1 MTIHERTRITYR
13 YERLRAVTAGVLESA
28 GASFLLLIALR
39 WFEAGAIIKGIVAG
53 GASTGLLLSPV
64 IVSVV
69 GARGWR
75 PSRAA
80 AALAALGAVCYL
92 AAALA
97 ALPGVKWLW
106 LYATGAVLGS
116 TFTAIFIPLLTQ
128 MYHENYP
135 EAERGQ
141 LFSRTVMIRIAAAL
155 LSGVLGGK
163 LLDADISNATWLLLV
178 FAAMM
183 ACAAFC
189 LNRCPTHPL
198 SNSAGSH
205 PFRALKHAWHD
216 KIFQRTLIVWMLMG
230 FGNLMMLPLRI
241 EYLGNPRY
249 GLNLSSWNIALLTV
263 FVPNVARL
271 LLSPVWGRLFDR
283 MNFFALRATLNAG
296 FGFGILA
303 FFMSDSTAGLYLGAI
318 IYGISNAGGDVAWS
332 LWVTKFAP
340 PDKVA
345 EYMSV
350 HTFFTGVRGVL
361 APLVAFQFATG
372 TSMHTLGWIASGM
385 IFLSVLLLLP
395 EMKWGRRGRKASPA
409 IEEVSD

>member
-1 MTIHERTRITYR
+1 MTTHERTRITYR

-80 AALAALGAVCYL
+80 AALAACGALCYL
-92 AAALA
+92 AAAVA
-97 ALPGVKWLW
+97 ALPAVKWLW
-106 LYATGAVLGS
+106 LYATGAVLGT
-116 TFTAIFIPLLTQ
+116 TFTSIFIPLLTQ

-135 EAERGQ
+135 EIDRGQ

-178 FAAMM
+178 FAAAMG
-183 ACAAFC
+183 CAAFC

-198 SNSAGSH
+198 RNSAGSH

-230 FGNLMMLPLRI
+230 FANLMMLPLRI

-271 LLSPVWGRLFDR
+271 LLSPVWGWLFDR

-303 FFMSDSTAGLYLGAI
+303 FFMSDSTAGLYGGAV
-318 IYGISNAGGDVAWS
+318 IYGISNAGGDGAWS

-372 TSMHTLGWIASGM
+372 TSMHTLGWIAFGM
-385 IFLSVLLLLP
+385 IFLSVLMLLP
-395 EMKWGRRGRKASPA
+395 EVKWGRRGRKASPA